1 MDISA
6 ALPTF
11 VITLREGF
19 EAALVVGIVL
29 ACLQKA
35 NQSQLNSWVYRGIG
49 GGIVASVM
57 VGLLLGGILQS
68 LNHYQTQYAPII
80 KEILEGLFGLIA
92 IVMLSWML
100 LWMTQQAKSMKSEV
114 EGAIKTALA
123 QNKQAGKAIFL
134 LVFIAVVREGFETVL
149 FIIAKFEQGWI
160 PTTIGAIAGLLSA
173 TLLGI
178 LLFKWGVKINLRL
191 FFQIM
196 GVFLLLIVGGLV
208 ISVLKHLDVA
218 VGFVAQLNWQYG
230 KWCFYGKDSCLLGP
244 QVWNGSEILPDRQF
258 PGIIL
263 KSLFG
268 YRETLY
274 LGQAIAYSLFI
285 LVIGGAYFQSLGG
298 KWLGNSNKQT
308 SVPKPNP

>member
-1 MDISA
+1 MDLSA

-19 EAALVVGIVL
+19 EAALVVGIIL

-35 NQSQLNSWVYRGIG
+35 NQSQLNGWVYQGIG
-49 GGIVASVM
+49 GGIVASIM
-57 VGLLLGGILQS
+57 VGLLLGGILQG
-68 LNHYQTQYAPII
+68 LNHYESQYTPII
-80 KEILEGLFGLIA
+80 KEILEGIFGIIA

-100 LWMTQQAKSMKSEV
+100 LWMTKQAKSMKSEV

-123 QNKQAGKAIFL
+123 QNQQAGKGIFI

-160 PTTIGAIAGLLSA
+160 PTTLGAIAGLLSA
-173 TLLGI
+173 TALGI
-178 LLFKWGVKINLRL
+178 LLFKWGMKINIRL
-191 FFQIM
+191 FFQVM
-196 GVFLLLIVGGLV
+196 GVFLVLIVGGLV

-218 VGFVAQLNWQYG
+218 VAFVAQLDWHYA
-230 KWCFYGKDSCLLGP
+230 KWCFSGGESCLLGP
-244 QVWNGSEILPDRQF
+244 QVWDGSEILPDRQF

-268 YRETLY
+268 YRQTLY
-274 LGQAIAYSLFI
+274 LGQAIAYILFLLI
-285 LVIGGAYFQSLGG
+285 IGGAYFQSIGG
-298 KWLGNSNKQT
+298 KLLGDKNKEA
-308 SVPKPNP
+308 SVTKAN